1 MSLSVK
7 INVLVATCL
16 LLGLI
21 FVRQVHVAQTT
32 TQSELAKLQQAEA
45 LFQAMESVRDYQ
57 QQELLP
63 LLNQLNDGFMPQKN
77 PSYTTMRIMADLHE
91 QASDISYQVAIEGA
105 GLELYQA
112 NVWQQQLIRRFRQN
126 PETPLI
132 TDQLTDANGGFFIYA
147 KPIIADA
154 EVIGAKVVRLNNQRF
169 SNSLADSQQRFTL
182 ILAGVFLLVMLIIQV
197 LLHVLIIK
205 PIRQMSV
212 QADQVSRGE
221 RDQFEV
227 SSTGQDEVSQLA
239 QSFSRLQRSLKA
251 AMSLLSERS

>member
-7 INVLVATCL
+7 INVLVAASL
-16 LLGLI
+16 FLGLLFI
-21 FVRQVHVAQTT
+21 HQLHLGQTT
-32 TQSELAKLQQAEA
+32 TQSDMAKLQQAEA
-45 LFQAMESVRDYQ
+45 LFQTMESVRDYQ

-63 LLNQLNDGFMPQKN
+63 LLNQLNEGFIPQKN
-77 PSYTTMRIMADLHE
+77 PSYTTIRIMANLHE

-112 NVWQQQLIRRFRQN
+112 NVWQQQLIRRFQQN

-132 TDQLTDANGGFFIYA
+132 TDQLTDANGDFFVYA

-169 SNSLADSQQRFTL
+169 STSLADNHRRFTL
-182 ILAGVFLLVMLIIQV
+182 SLAGMFLVVMLIIHV
-197 LLHVLIIK
+197 LLHWLIIK
-205 PIRQMSV
+205 PIRQMSE

-221 RDQFEV
+221 RDQFDV
-227 SSTGQDEVSQLA
+227 SLTGQDEISQLA

-251 AMSLLSERS
+251 AMSLLSERR